1 MKNSFKIGMGGSE
14 SGEWRLQAFVAD
26 QRCGSS
32 GNDTGDQ

>member
-14 SGEWRLQAFVAD
+14 SGEWRLQAFVAE
-26 QRCGSS
+26 RCGSS